1 MSRFLFV
8 VPPLTGHVNPTVS
21 VGEVLRARGHAVAW
35 VGHPA
40 QVRPLLRPDAQL
52 FPLRDDV
59 PEERAAEIRSRSN
72 TVRGLAS
79 LKFLWEDFLVPLA
92 RSMIPG
98 VEAAV
103 RDFRPDVLVV
113 DHQALAGAVVAR
125 RLQIPWATLA
135 TTSASV
141 AAGLDRLPRVSAWIA
156 AQVALVA
163 GPEAASEA
171 RFAESPRLVLVF
183 STQALVGQAGFPSHV
198 KFVGP
203 SLSGRREEIAFPW
216 DLLREGP
223 RILCT
228 LGTVN
233 AERGGRFFGAVLE
246 ALRDEPVQAI
256 LVAPPDL
263 LGDVPENILVRRAI
277 PQLSLLP
284 HVDAVI
290 CHAGHNTVC
299 ESLAHGRP
307 LVVAPIRD
315 DQPIVAEQV
324 VRAGAGIRVRFG
336 KVGPRELR
344 AAVRRV
350 LEEPS
355 FREAAARIRASF
367 EAAGGAEAAA
377 THLEELA

>member
-8 VPPLTGHVNPTVS
+8 VPPLAGHVNPTVS
-21 VGEVLRARGHAVAW
+21 VGQVLRARGHAVAW
-35 VGHPA
+35 VAHPG
-40 QVRPLLRPDAQL
+40 QVRPLLPPDAQL

-72 TVRGLAS
+72 AVRGLAS

-92 RSMIPG
+92 QSMIPG

-103 RDFRPDVLVV
+103 RDFRPGALVV

-125 RLQIPWATLA
+125 RLQLPWATLA

-141 AAGLDRLPRVSAWIA
+141 AAGLERLPKVSAWIA
-156 AQVALVA
+156 AQVAEVA
-163 GPEAASEA
+163 GPAAASEA
-171 RFAESPRLVLVF
+171 RFDQSPRLVVVF
-183 STQALVGQAGFPSHV
+183 STEALIGQAGFPSHV

-203 SLSGRREEIAFPW
+203 SLSERREEIAFPW

-223 RILCT
+223 RVLCT

-233 AERGGRFFGAVLE
+233 AERGGRFFATVVE
-246 ALRDEPVQAI
+246 ALRDEALQLIV
-256 LVAPPDL
+256 VAPPEIV
-263 LGDVPENILVRRAI
+263 GAVPEHVLVRRSI
-277 PQLSLLP
+277 PQLAVLP

-299 ESLAHGRP
+299 ESLAHGLP

-315 DQPIVAEQV
+315 DQPIVAQQV
-324 VRAGAGIRVRFG
+324 VNAGAGVRVRFG
-336 KVGPRELR
+336 KVGPRDLR

-350 LEEPS
+350 LDEPS